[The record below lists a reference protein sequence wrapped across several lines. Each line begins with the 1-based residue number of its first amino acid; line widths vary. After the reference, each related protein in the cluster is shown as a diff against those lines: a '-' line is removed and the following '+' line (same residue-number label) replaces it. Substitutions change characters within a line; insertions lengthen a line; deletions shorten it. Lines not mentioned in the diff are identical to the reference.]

1 LPAKDRYHDVVV
13 RALQNAG
20 WQITAEQIAL
30 ILEGRRL
37 WVDLRALNPDQI
49 TAILIEI
56 KGFENTPSPVD
67 YLESAIGKY
76 VLYRVIT
83 EYLEIDL
90 SLYLA
95 VPLQVYEGFLQEE
108 IAQQVIQR
116 LGIKVVVFD
125 PDREELVKWIH

>member
-56 KGFENTPSPVD
+56 KGFENTPSPED

-76 VLYRVIT
+76 VLYREIT
-83 EYLEIDL
+83 EYLKNDL